1 MELKNLPTSKNW
13 DYLYDLLEVI
23 ITEWFYISQL
33 QLKQINDQKKNEWQV
48 KTLKRM
54 AWWVPMCLSSNFKD
68 KK

>member
-33 QLKQINDQKKNEWQV
+33 QLKQINNQKKKMNDR
-48 KTLKRM
+48 LKH
-54 AWWVPMCLSSNFKD
+54 
-68 KK
+68 